1 MGRTG
6 KVIEIFN
13 FIFGFL
19 SFFLLKFG
27 SCFFVFH
34 VLFVLEIIMLE
45 PMELGVVQAGFDV
58 EGQRDVLE
66 DVLAEGFIVV
76 LHVQEE
82 RLLVVHVEVVLDL
95 IIQLSLS
102 EFRNVD
108 VIRRRPSIIISL
120 ILLISILSLSFN
132 ILRICRVLLRSLV
145 NFLHFFV

>member
-1 MGRTG
+1 
-6 KVIEIFN
+6 
-13 FIFGFL
+13 
-19 SFFLLKFG
+19 
-27 SCFFVFH
+27 
-34 VLFVLEIIMLE
+34 
-45 PMELGVVQAGFDV
+45 MELGVVQAGFDV

-95 IIQLSLS
+95 IIQFSLS